1 MLGRCLYAFG
11 FLTSFIVSCDEK
23 TQELLDEEVYDGPKI
38 EMRNVETLFSDS
50 AVIRL
55 KLRAPLQQIYDNGD
69 ENFPEGMN
77 LEIYDAQGVLN
88 ATFRSNKA
96 KKVAEENYYLGEGN
110 VIVKNLQNGD
120 ELNTEELYWYQA
132 EALFKTEKF
141 VTIKSEGEL
150 HTGEGLEATQ
160 DFSYYTIMKPT
171 GTISIEDEAF

>member
-1 MLGRCLYAFG
+1 MLGKCFYAWG
-11 FLTSFIVSCDEK
+11 FVILVLVSCDEK
-23 TQELLDEEVYDGPKI
+23 TQELLDEEVYEGPTI

-55 KLRAPLQQIYDNGD
+55 KLVAPLQQVYDNGD

-77 LEIYDAQGVLN
+77 MEIYDKDGILN
-88 ATFRSNKA
+88 ATFRANRARKNA
-96 KKVAEENYYLGEGN
+96 AENYYLGEGN

-132 EALFKTEKF
+132 ESLFKTEKF

-150 HTGEGLEATQ
+150 HTGEGLEASQ
-160 DFSYYTIMKPT
+160 DFSYYTIKKPT

>member
-1 MLGRCLYAFG
+1 MSAKYFFIAAFFLGL
-11 FLTSFIVSCDEK
+11 ISCDEK
-23 TQELLDEEVYDGPKI
+23 AKDLLEEEVYDGPKI

-55 KLRAPLQQIYDNGD
+55 KLIAPLQQVYENGD
-69 ENFPEGMN
+69 EYFPQGMN
-77 LEIYDAQGVLN
+77 LEIYDQDGALN
-88 ATFRSNKA
+88 ATYRSNKA
-96 KKVAEENYYLGEGN
+96 RKNAEGNYYLGEGN

-160 DFSYYTIMKPT
+160 DFSYYTIKKPT

>member
-1 MLGRCLYAFG
+1 MTTKWLFFG
-11 FLTSFIVSCDEK
+11 FLFFLVLASCDDK
-23 TQELLDEEVYDGPKI
+23 ARELLDEEVYDGPKI
-38 EMRNVETLFSDS
+38 EMHDVETLFSDS

-55 KLRAPLQQIYDNGD
+55 KLVAPLQQVYDNGD

-77 LEIYDAQGVLN
+77 LEIYDNDGALN

-96 KKVAEENYYLGEGN
+96 SKNAAEKYYLGEGN
-110 VIVKNLQNGD
+110 VIVKNLENGD
-120 ELNTEELYWYQA
+120 ELNTEELYWYQ
-132 EALFKTEKF
+132 EEGLFKTEKF

-160 DFSYYTIMKPT
+160 DFSYYTIKKPT

>member
-1 MLGRCLYAFG
+1 MLSKCFFAWF
-11 FLTSFIVSCDEK
+11 FVVVSFMSCDEK
-23 TQELLDEEVYDGPKI
+23 AQELLDEEVYEGPKI
-38 EMRNVETLFSDS
+38 EMKNVETLFSDS

-55 KLRAPLQQIYDNGD
+55 KIIAPLQQIYDNGD

-77 LEIYDAQGVLN
+77 LEIYDKDGVLN

-96 KKVAEENYYLGEGN
+96 SKNAEENYYLGEGN

-132 EALFKTEKF
+132 ESLFKTEKF

-160 DFSYYTIMKPT
+160 DFSYYTIKKPT
-171 GTISIEDEAF
+171 GTISIQDEAF

>member
-1 MLGRCLYAFG
+1 MLGKSFCAFI
-11 FLTSFIVSCDEK
+11 FLACVFASCDEK
-23 TQELLDEEVYDGPKI
+23 TQELLDEEVYEGPKI
-38 EMRNVETLFSDS
+38 EMHDVETLFSDS

-55 KLRAPLQQIYDNGD
+55 KLRAPLQQVFDNGD
-69 ENFPEGMN
+69 ENFPEGMS
-77 LEIYDAQGVLN
+77 LEIYDANGVLN
-88 ATFRSNKA
+88 ATYRSNKA

-132 EALFKTEKF
+132 ESLFKTEKF

-160 DFSYYTIMKPT
+160 DFSYYTIKKPT